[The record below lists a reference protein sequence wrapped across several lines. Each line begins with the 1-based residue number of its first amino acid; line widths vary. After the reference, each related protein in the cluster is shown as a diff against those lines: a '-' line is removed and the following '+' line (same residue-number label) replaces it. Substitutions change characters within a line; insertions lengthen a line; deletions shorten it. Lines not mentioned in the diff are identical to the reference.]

1 MNKTIQTVNKKNF
14 TYNLTYSSNAKFYY
28 PKNYH
33 EIKKILTF
41 LKKTKQKAL
50 IKSGKCG
57 YGDKTNLQ
65 RCKTII
71 SLINLDKIIKFQRE
85 KKIIKVQAGIYL
97 YELLFFLQKKGYAI
111 YNIPGGKKVSLG
123 GAIAGNVHGRP
134 ANENYATFGDNI
146 ISLKVM
152 LEDGNIKKIRRKNK
166 LFNKFIGGL
175 GLFGIILE
183 ADIKVFKIYYNYYEE
198 ITTLIKSKK
207 SFNDYQKK
215 LNYCVGIINFFKLNS
230 FEGKFY
236 KFIGQKK
243 ADNRKIINSK
253 KNTIFDIINFFKI
266 PTVISFFVNSLT
278 LRIFYYFLFKKQEI
292 SKGTRLLDYKRS
304 VFLSDVS
311 QSLPYYYRGGL
322 IEIQFGFPEKKL
334 FYLVKE
340 VKKII
345 LKFGVFPIYF
355 IVKKMNKS
363 NKKYIFNFPKNK
375 FSITLSFQKKNY
387 IKNKLFFKILY
398 KILEK
403 NRCNLYI
410 TKDETFIENIAPK
423 NTKKYFD
430 KNIFKKNK
438 ILSSDFKEKII
449 N

>member
-152 LEDGNIKKIRRKNK
+152 LED
-166 LFNKFIGGL
+166 
-175 GLFGIILE
+175 
-183 ADIKVFKIYYNYYEE
+183 
-198 ITTLIKSKK
+198 
-207 SFNDYQKK
+207 
-215 LNYCVGIINFFKLNS
+215 
-230 FEGKFY
+230 
-236 KFIGQKK
+236 
-243 ADNRKIINSK
+243 
-253 KNTIFDIINFFKI
+253 
-266 PTVISFFVNSLT
+266 
-278 LRIFYYFLFKKQEI
+278 
-292 SKGTRLLDYKRS
+292 
-304 VFLSDVS
+304 
-311 QSLPYYYRGGL
+311 
-322 IEIQFGFPEKKL
+322 
-334 FYLVKE
+334 E
-340 VKKII
+340 V
-345 LKFGVFPIYF
+345 
-355 IVKKMNKS
+355 
-363 NKKYIFNFPKNK
+363 
-375 FSITLSFQKKNY
+375 Q
-387 IKNKLFFKILY
+387 
-398 KILEK
+398 
-403 NRCNLYI
+403 
-410 TKDETFIENIAPK
+410 
-423 NTKKYFD
+423 
-430 KNIFKKNK
+430 
-438 ILSSDFKEKII
+438 
-449 N
+449 